1 MFYPST
7 GHKQMR
13 IPGIEAQ
20 ATGGMMAQSHF
31 WPFTLLVL
39 WLNLHYYLTKI
50 SMRIMILNISLAVEQ
65 KKYLLIK
72 IN

>member
-7 GHKQMR
+7 RHKQMR

-39 WLNLHYYLTKI
+39 RLYLHYYLSSIKI
-50 SMRIMILNISLAVEQ
+50 SMRILNISLPIEQ
-65 KKYLLIK
+65 IKYLPIK